1 MIKYIPLLITV
12 FFIFLDIF
20 LYFKKINSLKVI
32 NKYFKGSN
40 NALMLSLS
48 SIQMIIKILEIQLIN
63 NKLQPEILEKN
74 YNNSYAYHIET
85 LNNRMKDYLS
95 FKIQFIEFYYSF
107 ITLDNRDKL
116 NFLLPQNYCIPD
128 INGTKNFQM
137 IDSIMESLNIISLN
151 ILYEEYPLQI
161 VYNNSEYYFND
172 SMIKVLTKNQFFN
185 LAESYILILDNFAK
199 FSSFYYTEIL
209 NSIMSKIYE
218 QIDSLYDISLINVI
232 LSCIYIIIFFIFFYI
247 FLFQTKIMIK
257 QLFLSHLT
265 LRFFNS
271 YLKKKTL
278 ILLDYFDNFTESNY
292 YKSILNELE
301 IIDEN
306 EEKILAKQILTDVIY
321 EFDIIKIKPYSLKII
336 NYFNIQ
342 RHNIS
347 SSLIRNFD
355 IIENENKKSY
365 LEVNSFSTNIK
376 KSSSNKIINVSI
388 DSNNI
393 NNFLP
398 KYSNNFVHKIDKI
411 NRSSAEI
418 TFSNHTF
425 SITKKLMPAQTT
437 TTNLINPLNAYS
449 LKNTNSSNSNNS
461 NNTNYTYNTN
471 STNVNNEMTLS
482 KSNIPLNDS
491 TNRTNKGFL
500 KLINENKHKTIK
512 KYKTKNSVASQGNKD
527 ENDEIK
533 VKFTQGGYKLLKK
546 SILYMIFMIELIIS
560 IIIFTSIFL
569 IEIILSKYNNNM
581 FKSIIQSRND
591 IFQQFNFVGEMFIIY
606 ILSIINNKEVTIS
619 FIGNNLCYSCDESLK
634 YKNIPEKNV
643 YNYLNLCYPK
653 IKTGVDNITLGK
665 ITNRLKYTR
674 KFHLQINS
682 ENFCN
687 IYSKFLFENSQDSI
701 IPDLTYLKDLDL
713 NSLINEC
720 ENIGNGFN
728 SKGLTTAFESI
739 IEEISNQYKDFIAD
753 INRTEKSNYE
763 RLNNIYLI
771 NIQIEIGRVL
781 RKVSVCYYIIFN
793 WDYQNIENKIIRDK
807 TIIYITLMLIIFFM
821 QIIYIIEIQIFLND
835 LKKSQFFHEC
845 IMNTILFT

>member
-1 MIKYIPLLITV
+1 
-12 FFIFLDIF
+12 
-20 LYFKKINSLKVI
+20 
-32 NKYFKGSN
+32 
-40 NALMLSLS
+40 
-48 SIQMIIKILEIQLIN
+48 
-63 NKLQPEILEKN
+63 
-74 YNNSYAYHIET
+74 
-85 LNNRMKDYLS
+85 MKDYLS

-107 ITLDNRDKL
+107 ITLNNRDQL
-116 NFLLPQNYCIPD
+116 NYLLPQNYCIPD

-265 LRFFNS
+265 LRFFNT
-271 YLKKKTL
+271 YLRKKTL

-376 KSSSNKIINVSI
+376 KSSSNKIINIAI

-393 NNFLP
+393 NNFIP
-398 KYSNNFVHKIDKI
+398 KSKNNFIHQIDKI

-418 TFSNHTF
+418 TFSNMNAH
-425 SITKKLMPAQTT
+425 SITKKLIPAQTT
-437 TTNLINPLNAYS
+437 TTNLMNPLNIFS
-449 LKNTNSSNSNNS
+449 LNNTNSSNTNSINTNNTFNTNS
-461 NNTNYTYNTN
+461 NNITNDI
-471 STNVNNEMTLS
+471 SLS

-491 TNRTNKGFL
+491 TNRIKKNTLQLLNDDKD
-500 KLINENKHKTIK
+500 KNMK
-512 KYKTKNSVASQGNKD
+512 KYKTKKSNISKGNKD
-527 ENDEIK
+527 ENDENK

-546 SILYMIFMIELIIS
+546 SILYKSFILELIIFF
-560 IIIFTSIFL
+560 IIFIAISL
-569 IEIILSKYNNNM
+569 IEIFLSKSNNKL
-581 FKSIIQSRND
+581 FKSIIQTRND

-606 ILSIINNKEVTIS
+606 ILSVINNEEVTIS
-619 FIGNNLCYSCDESLK
+619 FIGNNLCYSCEESLK
-634 YKNIPEKNV
+634 YKNKPLKNV

-653 IKTGVDNITLGK
+653 IKEGVDNITLGK
-665 ITNRLKYTR
+665 ISNKLKYTR
-674 KFHLQINS
+674 KFHLLINS

-687 IYSKFLFENSQDSI
+687 IYTNFLIENSQDSS
-701 IPDLTYLKDLDL
+701 IPDLTYLKELDL
-713 NSLINEC
+713 NALINEC
-720 ENIGNGFN
+720 QYIGNGFN
-728 SKGLTTAFESI
+728 SKGLTTAFESSVEI
-739 IEEISNQYKDFIAD
+739 ISNQYKDFKSD
-753 INRTEKSNYE
+753 TNRTEKSNYE
-763 RLNNIYLI
+763 RLNSNYLI
-771 NIQIEIGRVL
+771 NIQIEIERVL
-781 RKVSVCYYIIFN
+781 RKVSVCYYIVFN
-793 WDYQNIENKIIRDK
+793 WDYQNIETNLIRNK
-807 TIIYITLMLIIFFM
+807 TLIYIALLFVIFIM
-821 QIIYIIEIQIFLND
+821 NISSTINIHIFSND
-835 LKKSQFFHEC
+835 LKKSHFFNEC
-845 IMNTILFT
+845 ISNTVLFI